1 LATERRR
8 APALAGV
15 LLLGMLAACSS
26 SGASTSAKAPFS
38 VPGSPVK
45 TDHVEAARSYRFSP
59 AVIEVN
65 RGDTVTWTNKDQFQ
79 HTVQLV
85 TGADQSTHD
94 LGIGQT
100 ATITFSQ
107 PGVVYYRCSI
117 HPVQMRGKVI
127 VD

>member
-1 LATERRR
+1 LGAERRR
-8 APALAGV
+8 APALAGL
-15 LLLGMLAACSS
+15 LLLGLLAACSS
-26 SGASTSAKAPFS
+26 SGASTSGKAPFS
-38 VPGSPVK
+38 VPGKAVR

-65 RGDTVTWTNKDQFQ
+65 RGDTVTWTNNDQFP

-85 TGADQSTHD
+85 TGDDQSTHD
-94 LGIGQT
+94 LGIGVTT
-100 ATITFSQ
+100 AITFGQ